1 MKHSLRAVAGVL
13 SLALVLVGCDAASP
27 SRAPSPSASAAGA
40 SPVLTEPS
48 SEPTPTP
55 PPDPAIGWVS
65 PATDRI
71 KDYTSDLAVTT
82 AAANIRRVV
91 FTVTWKNGSK
101 TACTSAKPDSRGR
114 WACSANLLKVGV
126 APGSIDL
133 AAQAFNTNEQ
143 AIKGASDV
151 RSLTYAVV
159 PPRPGSVAM
168 KVLSDDWADD
178 DTHTEVDSFTWTA
191 PKGYANEFRLYGVT
205 GCPNASSKTESEPCL
220 VEHTSLDASEMKL
233 LKKVGAS
240 ARSMKLRTVVA
251 PGKCA
256 EGFFCS
262 PYRSLVLGA
271 FNAYGQSVYAIVAT
285 QVNEECYEC
294 EGP

>member
-1 MKHSLRAVAGVL
+1 MRSLTSSRGRRAVL
-13 SLALVLVGCDAASP
+13 R
-27 SRAPSPSASAAGA
+27 SRAGRLRCGLSVRPRAVGERGRC
-40 SPVLTEPS
+40 EPGLPAL

-71 KDYTSDLAVTT
+71 KRLHRRPGGDDRGGH
-82 AAANIRRVV
+82 IRRVV

-101 TACTSAKPDSRGR
+101 TACTSAKPDSHGR

-133 AAQAFNTNEQ
+133 AAQAFNTSEQ

-191 PKGYANEFRLYGVT
+191 PKGYAK
-205 GCPNASSKTESEPCL
+205 SSACT
-220 VEHTSLDASEMKL
+220 A
-233 LKKVGAS
+233 
-240 ARSMKLRTVVA
+240 
-251 PGKCA
+251 
-256 EGFFCS
+256 
-262 PYRSLVLGA
+262 
-271 FNAYGQSVYAIVAT
+271 
-285 QVNEECYEC
+285 
-294 EGP
+294 